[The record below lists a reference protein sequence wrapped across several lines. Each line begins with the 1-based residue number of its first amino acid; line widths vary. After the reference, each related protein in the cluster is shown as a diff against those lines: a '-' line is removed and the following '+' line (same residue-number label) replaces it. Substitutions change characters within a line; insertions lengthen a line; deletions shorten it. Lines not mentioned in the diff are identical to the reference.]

1 MAREDRASLHVAYH
15 TLSGSLDADYRE
27 SASLDHELLLHT
39 LDGGFGSGQ
48 FKNAAEFTD
57 LQLVCVS

>member
-1 MAREDRASLHVAYH
+1 MVWEDRASLHVAYH
-15 TLSGSLDADYRE
+15 TLSGSLAADSRE
-27 SASLDHELLLHT
+27 SGFLDHKLLLHT

-57 LQLVCVS
+57 LQSVCVG